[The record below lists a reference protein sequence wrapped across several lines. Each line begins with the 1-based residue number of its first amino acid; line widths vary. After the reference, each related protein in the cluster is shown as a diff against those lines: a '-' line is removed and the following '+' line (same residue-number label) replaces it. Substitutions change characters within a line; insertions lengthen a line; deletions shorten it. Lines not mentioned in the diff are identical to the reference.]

1 MSKTLQDIKSTFYSI
16 LNEQE
21 DSPDYWVS
29 FVDELLNN
37 AQRLICSGWVYNLRS
52 QQKIQKGVL
61 PFLNKNQ
68 FYTTV
73 NDTSITTTVWS
84 LSDVT
89 LAVSST
95 VGYPTTGTLYING
108 DIVSYTG
115 KTTTSFTGVSGLSF
129 LHQAGTQVSMLF
141 PLPTDHAT
149 TIRVIYN
156 NYSEITYIDE
166 RNLYSPTRSVSAYP
180 IRRDYLGGSNHE
192 TGYTIYGYDGGM
204 YLLPFGLNQPWLP
217 IRLQYEKK
225 PTEMTQNTD
234 LCTIPDEFINTI
246 PYVAVAEMLYNR
258 GQEDSGLMINDTL
271 AVPRVQALYN
281 YYNNQHSELP
291 FNQRVTTS
299 RDVSYNF

>member
-1 MSKTLQDIKSTFYSI
+1 MSKTLEDIKSTFYSI

-29 FVDELLNN
+29 FVSELLNN

-52 QQKIQKGVL
+52 QQKIQKWVL

-68 FYTTV
+68 FYTTI
-73 NDTSITTTVWS
+73 NDTSISTTVSS
-84 LSDVT
+84 LGDTT
-89 LAVSST
+89 LAVAST
-95 VGYPTTGTLYING
+95 VGYPTTGTLFING

-115 KTTTSFTGVSGLSF
+115 TTSTSFTGVSGLSF
-129 LHQAGTQVSMLF
+129 LHQAGTRISMLF
-141 PLPTDHAT
+141 SLPTDHAT

-156 NYSEITYIDE
+156 NYAQIPYIDP
-166 RNLYSPTRSVSAYP
+166 RNLYSPTRSMTTYP
-180 IRRDYLGGSNHE
+180 TNRDYLGGNKNE
-192 TGYTIYGYDGGM
+192 IGYTIYWYDGGM
-204 YLLPFGLNQPWLP
+204 YFLPFGLNQPWLP
-217 IRLQYEKK
+217 ILFQYEKK
-225 PTEMTQNTD
+225 PTEMVNNTD
-234 LCTIPDEFINTI
+234 LCTIPDDFVSTI

-258 GQEDSGLMINDTL
+258 GQEDSGLAINDTL